1 MRFRHLAPF
10 VATLCLLV
18 IGPDASAD
26 ILYGIS
32 GAGGGSSTL
41 YTIDPTSGAVSS
53 TVGTVT
59 VGGTGVMVT
68 SIAFSPIDSKL
79 YGVTNDPVSGKAE
92 LVTINTG
99 TGVAAAVG
107 NLNTSPPNTS
117 TTALAFATN
126 GTLFGYVK
134 QGSQPESLFTI
145 NTGTGAATPIGASGV
160 NPSSGDG
167 MAMNSAGTLYFAGK
181 GASGTLYTLN
191 TSTGAATPGP
201 TLSNAPL
208 TTNGQIK
215 GMVFDSGST
224 LFAINLQT
232 GTFNANLVTIDPV
245 TGILTNIGSTQN
257 GLSGLADLPAAVPEP
272 SSLALAA
279 AAALAWAVRNR
290 FGTCIP
296 RRRRMAVSPA

>member
-1 MRFRHLAPF
+1 MRFRHLSCFAAILS
-10 VATLCLLV
+10 VLLSAAS
-18 IGPDASAD
+18 ASAD

-41 YTIDPTSGAVSS
+41 YTIDPNSGGVTS

-59 VGGTGVMVT
+59 VGGTGVMVS

-79 YGVTNDPVSGKAE
+79 YGTTNDPISGKAE

-99 TGVAAAVG
+99 TGAATAVG
-107 NLNTSPPNTS
+107 LLNTVPPNNS

-145 NTGTGAATPIGASGV
+145 STSTGAATFVGASGV
-160 NPSSGDG
+160 SPSSGDG

-191 TSTGAATPGP
+191 PSTGAATAGP

-215 GMVFDSGST
+215 GMVFDGAGT

-245 TGILTNIGSTQN
+245 TGIITNIGSTQN
-257 GLSGLADLPAAVPEP
+257 GLSGLADQVAAVPEP

-279 AAALAWAVRNR
+279 VAGLGWFVRK
-290 FGTCIP
+290 G
-296 RRRRMAVSPA
+296 RRSTVPSR